1 MSDAILVSII
11 GGGFSVAVALLEL
24 TRRQNNRDHGRNA
37 DKLDDVL
44 INIQRLEKKTDRH
57 GDRLQNHIDQHATMN
72 PPNVIRKPARKP
84 KPKT

>member
-1 MSDAILVSII
+1 MSDAIIVSII
-11 GGGFSVAVALLEL
+11 GGAFSIAVALLEL

-44 INIQRLEKKTDRH
+44 INVQRLEKKTDRY
-57 GDRLQNHIDQHATMN
+57 GERLQNHIDQHAVMT
-72 PPNVIRKPARKP
+72 PPNVIRKPVRKP

>member
-1 MSDAILVSII
+1 MSDAVIVSII

-44 INIQRLEKKTDRH
+44 INIQRLEKKTDRY
-57 GDRLQNHIDQHATMN
+57 GDRLQNHIDHHATQT
-72 PPNVIRKPARKP
+72 PAVIRKPRK
-84 KPKT
+84 KPTT

>member
-1 MSDAILVSII
+1 MSDAIIVSII

-44 INIQRLEKKTDRH
+44 INVQRLEKKTDRY
-57 GDRLQNHIDQHATMN
+57 GERLQNHIDQHATMT
-72 PPNVIRKPARKP
+72 PPNVIRKPVRKP

>member
-24 TRRQNNRDHGRNA
+24 SRRQNNRDHGRNA

-44 INIQRLEKKTDRH
+44 INLQRVEKKTDRY
-57 GDRLQNHIDQHATMN
+57 GDRLQNHIDYHATQA
-72 PPNVIRKPARKP
+72 PPKPTRKPAQKRKP
-84 KPKT
+84 KP